1 MASRRA
7 FWQVIV
13 CGCAVVLLA
22 SCGTVHV
29 HRTPNRRHR
38 RKIVQGPPVHA
49 KAHGHRMRHCG
60 YDLTYNSSYGVYVV
74 VGRSD
79 CYYHEGHF
87 YRFYRSRWEVSVRA
101 ESDWRPVVIESV
113 PPGLRGRARA
123 KVKARVRAEVKAE
136 AKAEVKAEAK
146 AEAKAKGYAK
156 TNGKA
161 KGHAK
166 KVKP

>member
-1 MASRRA
+1 
-7 FWQVIV
+7 
-13 CGCAVVLLA
+13 
-22 SCGTVHV
+22 
-29 HRTPNRRHR
+29 
-38 RKIVQGPPVHA
+38 
-49 KAHGHRMRHCG
+49 MRHCG
-60 YDLTYNSSYGVYVV
+60 YDLTYDSSYGVYVV

-87 YRFYRSRWEVSVRA
+87 YRFYRNRWEISVRA

-123 KVKARVRAEVKAE
+123 KVRAEVKA
-136 AKAEVKAEAK
+136 KVKTEAK
-146 AEAKAKGYAK
+146 AEAKTKVKAKAKTEAKTAVKVKGYAK

-166 KVKP
+166 EKP

>member
-1 MASRRA
+1 
-7 FWQVIV
+7 
-13 CGCAVVLLA
+13 
-22 SCGTVHV
+22 
-29 HRTPNRRHR
+29 
-38 RKIVQGPPVHA
+38 
-49 KAHGHRMRHCG
+49 MRHCG
-60 YDLTYNSSYGVYVV
+60 YDLTYDSSYGVYVV

-87 YRFYRSRWEVSVRA
+87 YRFYRNRWEISVRA

-113 PPGLRGRARA
+113 PPGLRGRGRT
-123 KVKARVRAEVKAE
+123 KVRAE

-146 AEAKAKGYAK
+146 AETKAKVKVKGYAK

-166 KVKP
+166 EKP

>member
-1 MASRRA
+1 M
-7 FWQVIV
+7 
-13 CGCAVVLLA
+13 
-22 SCGTVHV
+22 
-29 HRTPNRRHR
+29 
-38 RKIVQGPPVHA
+38 
-49 KAHGHRMRHCG
+49 
-60 YDLTYNSSYGVYVV
+60 YDSSYGVYVV

-87 YRFYRSRWEVSVRA
+87 YRFYRNRWEMSVRA

-136 AKAEVKAEAK
+136 AKAEVKAKAKAKAK
-146 AEAKAKGYAK
+146 AEVKAEVKAETKAKGYAK
-156 TNGKA
+156 NNGKA

-166 KVKP
+166 VKP